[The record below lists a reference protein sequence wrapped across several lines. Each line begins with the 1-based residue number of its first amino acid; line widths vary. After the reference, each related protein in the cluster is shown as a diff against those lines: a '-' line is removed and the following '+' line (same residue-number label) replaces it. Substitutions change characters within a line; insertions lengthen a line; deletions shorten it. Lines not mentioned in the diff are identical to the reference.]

1 MPTNMY
7 AGSYTYICSYDLS
20 IILGKLEFV
29 KKAVHS
35 KTLLHALCV
44 GIGLHIFSALSG
56 PTVMATYYATILRMA
71 GFNTKQAIWFSTLPI
86 VANIVMKF
94 VTLVMVERIGRRK
107 LCIISAVGTSFCL
120 FLLATS
126 FYLESSDSLSAVPS
140 RVCDFDKCGSCVAN
154 SHCGFCAVNVDG
166 KYING
171 SCLRGSRDHANMRI
185 NGSKCITGEY
195 ELRSNTSTVE
205 WHFDYCPDSK
215 FVILS
220 LVSIFMYS
228 AFVSIGLGPLTWVI
242 NSEIYPMWARG
253 KAVAIASMFN
263 WTATLISAVT
273 FLTLI
278 DAIGQ
283 PKVLII
289 YGTITLTS
297 ALFIT
302 FLLPET
308 TKKQLEEIE
317 VLFSKPH
324 FLRWGKMFSR
334 CKKYEVVY
342 TEVELQE

>member
-1 MPTNMY
+1 MVLL
-7 AGSYTYICSYDLS
+7 SYYV
-20 IILGKLEFV
+20 GKFEFV
-29 KKAVHS
+29 KRAVYS
-35 KTLLHALCV
+35 RTLIHALCV
-44 GIGLHIFSALSG
+44 GIGLHMFSALSA

-86 VANIVMKF
+86 IANIATKF
-94 VTLVMVERIGRRK
+94 ITLMVVERTGRRK

-126 FYLESSDSLSAVPS
+126 FYMEGKDSPSAVPS
-140 RVCDFDKCGSCVAN
+140 QVCDYEKCGTCVAN
-154 SHCGFCAVNVDG
+154 SHCGFCAVNVNG

-171 SCLRGSRDHANMRI
+171 TCLRGSRDHANMRI
-185 NGSKCITGEY
+185 NGSKCETWDYY
-195 ELRSNTSTVE
+195 EGSNTSDIE
-205 WHFDYCPDSK
+205 WHFDYCPDGK
-215 FVILS
+215 FVIFS
-220 LVSIFMYS
+220 LVTMFMYS

-242 NSEIYPMWARG
+242 NSEIYLTWARG

-283 PKVLII
+283 PKVLMM
-289 YGTITLTS
+289 YGTITLTG

-308 TKKQLEEIE
+308 SKRQLEEIE

-324 FLRWGKMFSR
+324 FLRWGKMFSK
-334 CKKYEVVY
+334 CKKYEVAY